1 MSALSKAYVRAG
13 SCRRTR
19 LATAGFGSPRGFHE
33 TKTSTEPM
41 RRMGPKP
48 LNMYPRYFWIVLD
61 LGGEGALRPN
71 SLYLLATCSLDMPW
85 EREEPRR
92 RMASSVVMVCHSNSE
107 ISVLTGSALS
117 CVHGV

>member
-1 MSALSKAYVRAG
+1 MRAG
-13 SCRRTR
+13 SSRRTK

-33 TKTSTEPM
+33 MKTRMEPM

-48 LNMYPRYFWIVLD
+48 LNMYPRYFWMVLD

-85 EREEPRR
+85 VMEEPRR
-92 RMASSVVMVCHSNSE
+92 RTASSGVMICHSNSDS
-107 ISVLTGSALS
+107 SVPTGSALS
-117 CVHGV
+117 CIWRVDDGFY